1 MEWTIPLQ
9 KLEVGKVNVGAF
21 LNGAKPLVP
30 LAYVDG
36 QIHFPALNILLPP
49 LLVKQY
55 DPQTGKLDVSLKESP
70 TALQKLMALQ
80 KTLFQLVLNQQTNW
94 FGRQSKT
101 TADLDELFQP
111 MIENDILHLYCPVTI
126 QEKRT
131 GAECILV
138 YTGNGLVKGVRPGH
152 IQPGNT
158 IRVAFRLQGISFHN
172 NPVNGQ
178 WSGKFRFQ
186 HKILGIFT
194 KNSTPA

>member
-9 KLEVGKVNVGAF
+9 KLEVGKVNVGTF
-21 LNGAKPLVP
+21 LNGTKPLVP

-49 LLVKQY
+49 LVVKTY
-55 DPQTGKLDVSLKESP
+55 EPQTGKLDVSLKESP
-70 TALQKLMALQ
+70 IAYQKLLALQ
-80 KTLFQLVLNQQTNW
+80 KTLFQLVVNQQNNW
-94 FGRQSKT
+94 FGRQSRSHE
-101 TADLDELFQP
+101 DLNSLFQP
-111 MIENDILHLYCPVTI
+111 MIENDTLHLYCPVTV
-126 QEKRT
+126 QDKKT

-138 YTGNGLVKGVRPGH
+138 YSQNTLSKGVKAGD
-152 IQPGNT
+152 IQPGST

-186 HKILGIFT
+186 HKILGIYLG
-194 KNSTPA
+194 

>member
-9 KLEVGKVNVGAF
+9 KLEVAKVNVGAF
-21 LNGAKPLVP
+21 LNGTKPLVP

-49 LLVKQY
+49 LPVKFY
-55 DPQTGKLDVSLKESP
+55 DPQTGKLDVSLKES
-70 TALQKLMALQ
+70 AGAQQKLVALQ
-80 KTLFQLVLNQQTNW
+80 KTLFQLVVNQQSNW
-94 FGRQSKT
+94 FGKQSKSQE
-101 TADLDELFQP
+101 DLNELFQP
-111 MIENDILHLYCPVTI
+111 MIENDTLHLYCPVTI

-131 GAECILV
+131 GAESILV
-138 YTGNGLVKGVRPGH
+138 YTGNTIVKGVRPGH

-194 KNSTPA
+194 KAT

>member
-9 KLEVGKVNVGAF
+9 KLEVSKVNVGAF
-21 LNGAKPLVP
+21 LHGTKPLVP
-30 LAYVDG
+30 LAYIDG
-36 QIHFPALNILLPP
+36 QIQFPSLNILLPP
-49 LLVKQY
+49 LTVKCY

-70 TALQKLMALQ
+70 AALQKLLALQ
-80 KTLFQLVLNQQTNW
+80 KTLFQLVVNQQNNW
-94 FGRQSKT
+94 FGRQSKSQE
-101 TADLDELFQP
+101 DLSSLFQP

-138 YTGNGLVKGVRPGH
+138 YTSKTHTKGVRPGH

-172 NPVNGQ
+172 NPLNGQ

-186 HKILGIFT
+186 HKILGIFI
-194 KNSTPA
+194 SAED

>member
-9 KLEVGKVNVGAF
+9 KLEVAKVNVGAF
-21 LNGAKPLVP
+21 LNGLKPLVP

-36 QIHFPALNILLPP
+36 QIQFPALNILLPP
-49 LLVKQY
+49 LIVKQY
-55 DPQTGKLDVSLKESP
+55 DPQTGRLDVSLKECPS
-70 TALQKLMALQ
+70 AQQKLIALQ
-80 KTLFQLVLNQQTNW
+80 KTLFQLVMNQQNNW
-94 FGRQSKT
+94 FGRQSKSQQ
-101 TADLDELFQP
+101 DLEALFQP

-131 GAECILV
+131 GAELILV
-138 YTGNGLVKGVRPGH
+138 YSSKNLVKGVRPGH

-186 HKILGIFT
+186 HKILGIF
-194 KNSTPA
+194 NCST

>member
-21 LNGAKPLVP
+21 LHGTKPLVP

-49 LLVKQY
+49 LLVKSY

-70 TALQKLMALQ
+70 SALQKLLALQ
-80 KTLFQLVLNQQTNW
+80 KTLFQLVLNQQNSW
-94 FGRQSKT
+94 FGKQSKSPEDL
-101 TADLDELFQP
+101 TALFQP
-111 MIENDILHLYCPVTI
+111 MIESETLHLYCPVTV
-126 QEKRT
+126 QDKRT
-131 GAECILV
+131 GAESILV
-138 YTGNGLVKGVRPGH
+138 YSENTLVKGVRPNH

-172 NPVNGQ
+172 NPSSGQ

-186 HKILGIFT
+186 HKILGIYLH
-194 KNSTPA
+194 

>member
-21 LNGAKPLVP
+21 LNGIKPLVP

-36 QIHFPALNILLPP
+36 QIQFPALNILLPP
-49 LLVKQY
+49 LLVKAY

-70 TALQKLMALQ
+70 LAYQKLLALQ

-94 FGRQSKT
+94 FGTQSRNQDDLT
-101 TADLDELFQP
+101 TLFQP
-111 MIENDILHLYCPVTI
+111 MIENDTLHLYCPVTV
-126 QEKRT
+126 QDKKT
-131 GAECILV
+131 GAESILV
-138 YTGNGLVKGVRPGH
+138 YSQHTISKGVRPGH

-158 IRVAFRLQGISFHN
+158 IRVAFRLQGISFHTS
-172 NPVNGQ
+172 PVNGQ

-186 HKILGIFT
+186 HKILGIYL
-194 KNSTPA
+194 A